1 MKELTRRQE
10 IERSIITTFR
20 SRIWARFLDGVIH
33 YSLVEDGDNIAVCV
47 SGGKDSFLLAKLM
60 QELKKHY
67 TFRFNLHFISMDPG
81 YSEENAQK
89 IRENAELLGVP
100 LEIFRSNIFRVADR
114 MGGDS
119 PCYLCSRMRR
129 GFLYAR
135 AKELGCNKIALGHN
149 KSDVIETTL
158 MGMFYGGQLQGM
170 LPKLHA
176 QNFEDMT
183 LIRPMYEV
191 LEDDIV
197 QWKEYNHLSFIAC
210 ACKKTAMLPQG
221 VQGDSARQTMKRLV
235 HEMRKENPDVEAS
248 LFRALHNVQIE
259 TFPAY
264 NADGSLHF
272 MEKFLQEEQALH
284 KKATAQD
291 APSPA
296 PVRPGPAE
304 EQTDTD
310 TAMHTDM
317 HTAMHT
323 AAYTGTAAG
332 TAAGTDAAKSAPNA
346 SASATEP
353 AQDSAASPAEDA

>member
-1 MKELTRRQE
+1 MKELSRREE

-20 SRIWARFLDGVIH
+20 SRIWAKFLDGVIK
-33 YSLVEDGDNIAVCV
+33 YSLVEDGDVIAVCV

-67 TFRFNLHFISMDPG
+67 TFRFTLHFISMDPG
-81 YSEENAQK
+81 YSEANAKKIQENAD
-89 IRENAELLGVP
+89 LLGVP
-100 LEIFRSNIFRVADR
+100 LEIFHSNIFRVAER
-114 MGGDS
+114 KGGDS

-176 QNFEDMT
+176 QNFDNMT

-210 ACKKTAMLPQG
+210 ACKKTAMLPEG
-221 VQGDSARQTMKRLV
+221 VQGDSARQTMKALV
-235 HEMRKENPDVEAS
+235 HAMRKENPDVEAS
-248 LFRALHNVQIE
+248 LFKALHNVQIE

-264 NADGSLHF
+264 NADGRLHF
-272 MEKFLQEEQALH
+272 MEKFHEEELRLHQEARGTQL
-284 KKATAQD
+284 
-291 APSPA
+291 
-296 PVRPGPAE
+296 PVEDSSAPAE
-304 EQTDTD
+304 GQD
-310 TAMHTDM
+310 TA
-317 HTAMHT
+317 
-323 AAYTGTAAG
+323 
-332 TAAGTDAAKSAPNA
+332 
-346 SASATEP
+346 P
-353 AQDSAASPAEDA
+353 AVPADPPEQG

>member
-1 MKELTRRQE
+1 MKELTRQQE

-20 SRIWARFLDGVIH
+20 TRIWAKFLDGVIH

-67 TFRFNLHFISMDPG
+67 TFHFNLHFISMDPG
-81 YSEENAQK
+81 YSEANAAK
-89 IRENAELLGVP
+89 IRENAEILGVP
-100 LEIFRSNIFRVADR
+100 LEIFHSNIFRVAER
-114 MGGDS
+114 KGGDS

-176 QNFEDMT
+176 QNFDNMT

-210 ACKKTAMLPQG
+210 ACKKTAMLPEG
-221 VQGDSARQTMKRLV
+221 VQGDSARQTMKSLV
-235 HEMRKENPDVEAS
+235 HAMRKENPDVEAS
-248 LFRALHNVQIE
+248 LFKALHNVQIE

-264 NADGSLHF
+264 NANGSLHF
-272 MEKFLQEEQALH
+272 MEKFREEELQTELRGT
-284 KKATAQD
+284 KLPVQD
-291 APSPA
+291 LSSPLETTDSA
-296 PVRPGPAE
+296 
-304 EQTDTD
+304 TDTP
-310 TAMHTDM
+310 TEPLEVNP
-317 HTAMHT
+317 
-323 AAYTGTAAG
+323 
-332 TAAGTDAAKSAPNA
+332 GTD
-346 SASATEP
+346 T
-353 AQDSAASPAEDA
+353 